1 MALREH
7 CDHVLHCYTL
17 LANRADRTGGDEGL
31 LWNIT
36 PKFHWYWHW
45 AVKAL
50 YFNPRKTNCFVD
62 EDFVGDVKEIV
73 AASTAGTSM
82 EEAPSK
88 VMENIV
94 WQMHCAST

>member
-7 CDHVLHCYTL
+7 GDHVLHCYTL

-82 EEAPSK
+82 EEVPSK
-88 VMENIV
+88 VIEKIV
-94 WQMHCAST
+94 WQMHFASA